1 MERMR
6 LRALTT
12 LLAVLAASVLAAC
25 GGDDDQ
31 SAETTAATT
40 EKTAPADLSGTLKIA
55 AGTEI
60 KPAVEKLIQ
69 AYRAARPNVDIKTSY
84 AVETQYNTQIKA
96 QLSGSQ
102 SPDVLIVLPG
112 TGNAT
117 SVGALA
123 KLGVLEDASDQPWVD
138 EIPAAQKAEAGYAG
152 KTYFF
157 PLGYDP
163 MGLVYDAKVW
173 EKEGMT
179 PPKTFSE
186 LLQSCDEWR
195 KKGYEP
201 IAVGMKESFVP
212 QFITYALIASTVYR
226 ETPDFDTKQAAGE
239 ATFADSGWRTAFE
252 KYVELEKAGCFNKG
266 YQGNS
271 YDEMLAMVTKGKAA
285 MTVTVSAS
293 LGAMR
298 EAAPDGKI
306 TMAVFPTTD
315 EPEDNWV
322 GAGTFAGFAVSK
334 KAPNKELA
342 FDFLKF
348 INAPEQAAKFAN
360 EAGAIPPG
368 DNPDAPGLE
377 SIVEV
382 IQDDRT
388 GPYPDHFWP
397 NPDVQATHNAVVQQ
411 IFTGQT
417 TIDKAL
423 ESMDKAYAKG
433 G

>member
-1 MERMR
+1 
-6 LRALTT
+6 
-12 LLAVLAASVLAAC
+12 V
-25 GGDDDQ
+25 
-31 SAETTAATT
+31 
-40 EKTAPADLSGTLKIA
+40 A

-60 KPAVEKLIQ
+60 KPAVEKLIK

-84 AVETQYNTQIKA
+84 AIETQYNTQIKA

-102 SPDVLIVLPG
+102 SPDVLLVLPG

-123 KLGVLEDASDQPWVD
+123 KLGVLEDASDQPWVAD
-138 EIPAAQKAEAGYAG
+138 IPEAQRAEAGYDG

-163 MGLVYDAKVW
+163 MGIVYDAKVW
-173 EKEGMT
+173 EKAGMT
-179 PPKTFSE
+179 PPATWSE
-186 LLQSCDEWR
+186 LLESCDQWR
-195 KKGYEP
+195 EKGFEP

-212 QFITYALIASTVYR
+212 QFITYAMIASTVYR

-239 ATFADSGWRTAFE
+239 ATFSDSGWRTAFD
-252 KYVELEKAGCFNKG
+252 KYVELEKAGCFNEG

-271 YDEMLAMVTKGKAA
+271 YDEMLAMVTTGKAA

-293 LGAMR
+293 IGSMR
-298 EAAPDGKI
+298 EANPDADI
-306 TMAVFPTTD
+306 RMAVFPTTD

-334 KAPNKELA
+334 NAPDKELA

-348 INAPEQAAKFAN
+348 INTPEEAAKFAL
-360 EAGAIPPG
+360 ASGAIPPG
-368 DNPDAPGLE
+368 DNPEAPGLE
-377 SIVEV
+377 DIVTV

-397 NPDVQATHNAVVQQ
+397 NPDVQSTHNAVVQQ

-417 TIDKAL
+417 TVDEALKA
-423 ESMDKAYAKG
+423 MDDAFAKG